1 MKRLVFSA
9 LAVAAAIALAACGS
23 SGPKEGQI
31 PEDADEYLE
40 QIKNE
45 EYTADQL

>member
-1 MKRLVFSA
+1 MKRLLFSA

-23 SGPKEGQI
+23 GSKDSQI